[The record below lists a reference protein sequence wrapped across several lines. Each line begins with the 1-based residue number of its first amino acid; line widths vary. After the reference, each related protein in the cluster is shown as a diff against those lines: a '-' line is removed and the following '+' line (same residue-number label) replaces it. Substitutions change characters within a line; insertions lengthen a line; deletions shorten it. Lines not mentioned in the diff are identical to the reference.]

1 MRLDPNSL
9 TVGEAVA
16 IEQATGLNLLAVDFA
31 TPSLALQAG
40 LYWVA
45 ASREDRTL
53 TWGDVCALRVLD
65 LDLTLGGADG
75 E

>member
-31 TPSLALQAG
+31 APTLALQAG

-53 TWGDVCALRVLD
+53 TWGAVCALCLLD
-65 LDLTLGGADG
+65 IDLTIGGGDG

>member
-31 TPSLALQAG
+31 APTLALQAG
-40 LYWVA
+40 LYWIA
-45 ASREDRTL
+45 ASREDRTR
-53 TWGDVCALRVLD
+53 TWGAVCALHVLD
-65 LDLTLGGADG
+65 IDLTLGGVDV
-75 E
+75 